1 MCFFVGG
8 VGFWIPGSIVKD
20 TGFLSDSL
28 FFFGGG
34 GNFNLPFGAEVFF
47 VLIGGSE
54 NSHLSESS
62 MTLAERVVNG
72 LFGGSIH

>member
-1 MCFFVGG
+1 MGT
-8 VGFWIPGSIVKD
+8 WIPGSIVKD
-20 TGFLSDSL
+20 TGFLSDRC
-28 FFFGGG
+28 FFLGGG
-34 GNFNLPFGAEVFF
+34 GEFNLPFGGAVFF

-62 MTLAERVVNG
+62 MTLAERAVNG